1 MTDPIKT
8 ALEALKFVVDRFGP
22 NKRNYLFSQRLALD
36 KAEAAIKALE
46 GLAAQPQGEVLP
58 NPFAFYQIIQ
68 EKNAALDQCRR
79 LETII
84 AELEEKLDAAPQPA
98 MPVVPQEMRV
108 DFTDT
113 ARAALLWVLWHHQG
127 SSSKVGQPIRFA
139 LGMGAH
145 DHLNDHQVAE
155 AKRWASISRNSMLD
169 AAPPIKE
176 GGENMPKGTE
186 P

>member
-1 MTDPIKT
+1 MTDPIKQAIAALRT
-8 ALEALKFVVDRFGP
+8 ACDYQILHEFPEG
-22 NKRNYLFSQRLALD
+22 
-36 KAEAAIKALE
+36 EAAIKALE
-46 GLAAQPQGEVLP
+46 GLAAQPQGLP
-58 NPFAFYQIIQ
+58 VGIVQVMGRYGGRPSLGCLLTFEA
-68 EKNAALDQCRR
+68 
-79 LETII
+79 ETRVKVGD
-84 AELEEKLDAAPQPA
+84 KLYATPQPA

-127 SSSKVGQPIRFA
+127 GSSKVGQPIRFA

-155 AKRWASISRNSMLD
+155 AKRWASISGNSMPN

-176 GGENMPKGTE
+176 GGEG
-186 P
+186 